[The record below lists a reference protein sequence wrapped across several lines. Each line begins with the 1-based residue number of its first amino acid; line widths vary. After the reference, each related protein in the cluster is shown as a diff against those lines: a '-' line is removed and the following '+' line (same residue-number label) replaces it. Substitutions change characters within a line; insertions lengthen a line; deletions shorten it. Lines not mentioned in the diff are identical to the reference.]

1 MGQFFRSLA
10 NAPLEFPFNTS
21 GWAASSGKARRKPR
35 DCRRAALSI
44 GFRPG
49 KTAFLWRS
57 LAFLQLDLF
66 RQGCSATSTGPK
78 TSCSLL
84 SSRNGNHA
92 ASFVDDECD
101 DPVEQR
107 GCRFITCTRRSNGK
121 PRTRKM
127 PTLRGPT
134 IAPRRRRSIRAVWRV
149 CHGQTKRNGE
159 VFRRH
164 TFPPFWLMNSKLTK
178 LAAAAGPRI

>member
-1 MGQFFRSLA
+1 MRFVKSCSLA
-10 NAPLEFPFNTS
+10 
-21 GWAASSGKARRKPR
+21 WASSSARSPTRRSSSHSTLPAGPR
-35 DCRRAALSI
+35 LPVKLGENPGDCRRAALSI

-84 SSRNGNHA
+84 SSRNC
-92 ASFVDDECD
+92 DE
-101 DPVEQR
+101 PVER
-107 GCRFITCTRRSNGK
+107 GGASSSLRGGAMGK

-127 PTLRGPT
+127 PTLRGLLLLL
-134 IAPRRRRSIRAVWRV
+134 AVEDRSERCGAHATAKPKDR
-149 CHGQTKRNGE
+149 
-159 VFRRH
+159 
-164 TFPPFWLMNSKLTK
+164 
-178 LAAAAGPRI
+178 